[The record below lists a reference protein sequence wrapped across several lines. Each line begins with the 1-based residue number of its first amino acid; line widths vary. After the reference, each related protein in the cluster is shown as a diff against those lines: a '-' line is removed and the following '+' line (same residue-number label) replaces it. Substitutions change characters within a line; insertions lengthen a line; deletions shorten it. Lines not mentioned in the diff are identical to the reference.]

1 MTGLSDGP
9 GRARRWLA
17 LGRCHLLS
25 WLTVLES
32 LVGIAAVGAVL
43 TLPVGIGFVLVTPAA
58 TALRRVSER
67 ARGWAGRWSGVTI
80 DPPDPLPAS
89 GAPSRL
95 LRSTA
100 VLGAEG
106 FWRDLAWAV
115 VDPLVGG
122 LLVAVPLCL
131 VWYGAFGVL
140 VQPFLWPVLGP
151 DNWYAFIPVD
161 GTVTMLAALVLGAA
175 FVALGVLCAP
185 PALRLHARWTRALLT
200 APRHAALTRRVAHLA
215 DTRSEA
221 LDAQAAELQRIERD
235 LHDGPQ
241 ARLVAMGMTLDRA
254 ARLLDSDLAEARRL
268 LLDARAASGR
278 ARHEL
283 RDLVRGINPPVLAD
297 RGLGDAVR
305 ALALDSLLDVDVR
318 ADLPGRLPV
327 PLESAVYFAV
337 TELLANTAKHA
348 GARTVRIVLEH
359 SGSALR
365 VTVTDDGHGG
375 ADFARGTGLRGLQ
388 RRLDRFDGIL
398 VIHSPPGGP
407 TTATMEIPCV
417 LSSPKT
423 SSSSV
428 TG

>member
-1 MTGLSDGP
+1 MDPRASD
-9 GRARRWLA
+9 RA
-17 LGRCHLLS
+17 
-25 WLTVLES
+25 
-32 LVGIAAVGAVL
+32 
-43 TLPVGIGFVLVTPAA
+43 
-58 TALRRVSER
+58 
-67 ARGWAGRWSGVTI
+67 
-80 DPPDPLPAS
+80 
-89 GAPSRL
+89 
-95 LRSTA
+95 
-100 VLGAEG
+100 
-106 FWRDLAWAV
+106 
-115 VDPLVGG
+115 
-122 LLVAVPLCL
+122 
-131 VWYGAFGVL
+131 
-140 VQPFLWPVLGP
+140 
-151 DNWYAFIPVD
+151 
-161 GTVTMLAALVLGAA
+161 
-175 FVALGVLCAP
+175 
-185 PALRLHARWTRALLT
+185 
-200 APRHAALTRRVAHLA
+200 RHAALTRRVAHLA

-268 LLDARAASGR
+268 LLDARAASDR

-318 ADLPGRLPV
+318 ADLRGRLPA

-348 GARTVRIVLEH
+348 GARTVRIVLAH